1 MEVHECTDKI
11 RITDDGEAYYGIT
24 KKAAIAEASR
34 CLHCPKPRCQIG
46 CPNHINIP
54 EFVFEIANG
63 NIAEAAK
70 KLALQSTMSAV
81 CGRLCN
87 QNKQCEGS
95 CVLGIRGKPVA
106 IGALERFAADFVRI
120 NGYSSVPACKPPTGK
135 YIAIIGLGP
144 EIGRAHV

>member
-70 KLALQSTMSAV
+70 ELHEKNLSFSEAAAHELEVMEAALAITGARSTISPSAASTS
-81 CGRLCN
+81 
-87 QNKQCEGS
+87 K
-95 CVLGIRGKPVA
+95 
-106 IGALERFAADFVRI
+106 AA
-120 NGYSSVPACKPPTGK
+120 K
-135 YIAIIGLGP
+135 
-144 EIGRAHV
+144 